1 MMVDIEIN
9 DMIFGMNFFGKQN
22 FEVMTYTE
30 YKFVEPNFVQYTL
43 EHPITRDVYINVKMN
58 MFVDTKS
65 DKQVFSGVVVDI
77 VDNKLEIDTETS
89 QRIGEELPD
98 VYRHMNQEYGNDL
111 RMDME
116 EVILW
121 LQDNEWPANYN
132 GFDLD
137 EVR

>member
-1 MMVDIEIN
+1 MMADIEIN
-9 DMIFGMNFFGKQN
+9 DMIFGISFFGKHN
-22 FEVMTYTE
+22 FEVMTYSE
-30 YKFVEPNFVQYTL
+30 YKFVEPNFVLYTL
-43 EHPITRDVYINVKMN
+43 EHPITRDVYINIKMN
-58 MFVDTKS
+58 MFVDTNSNPLPIFS
-65 DKQVFSGVVVDI
+65 DMQVFSGVVVDI
-77 VDNKLEIDTETS
+77 VDNKLETM
-89 QRIGEELPD
+89 GEELPD
-98 VYRHMNQEYGNDL
+98 VYRHMGEEYGNDF

>member
-1 MMVDIEIN
+1 MTDIEID

-43 EHPITRDVYINVKMN
+43 EHPKIRDVYINIKMN
-58 MFVDTKS
+58 MFVNIKS
-65 DKQVFSGVVVDI
+65 DK
-77 VDNKLEIDTETS
+77 EI
-89 QRIGEELPD
+89 PD
-98 VYRHMNQEYGNDL
+98 VYQHINREYGDDF

-132 GFDLD
+132 GLDLD

>member
-1 MMVDIEIN
+1 MTDIEID

-43 EHPITRDVYINVKMN
+43 EHPKIRDVYINIKMN
-58 MFVDTKS
+58 MFVNIKS
-65 DKQVFSGVVVDI
+65 DKQVFSRVVVDI
-77 VDNKLEIDTETS
+77 IDEKLEI
-89 QRIGEELPD
+89 IGEEIPD
-98 VYRHMNQEYGNDL
+98 VYQHINREYGDDF

-132 GFDLD
+132 GLDLD

>member
-1 MMVDIEIN
+1 MADIEID

-43 EHPITRDVYINVKMN
+43 EHPTTRDVYINIKMN
-58 MFVDTKS
+58 MLIGTKS
-65 DKQVFSGVVVDI
+65 NNQVFSRVMVDI
-77 VDNKLEIDTETS
+77 VDEKLEIEDEYGS
-89 QRIGEELPD
+89 NIILDLSER
-98 VYRHMNQEYGNDL
+98 YGNDFG
-111 RMDME
+111 MDLGE
-116 EVILW
+116 IVSW

-132 GFDLD
+132 GLDLD